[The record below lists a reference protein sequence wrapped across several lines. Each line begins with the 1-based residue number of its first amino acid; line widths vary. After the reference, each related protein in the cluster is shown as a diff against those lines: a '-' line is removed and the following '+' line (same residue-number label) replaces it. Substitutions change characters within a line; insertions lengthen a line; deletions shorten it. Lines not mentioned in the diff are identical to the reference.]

1 MLPDLQSIYEALK
14 GASVLEI
21 LRETLCLHE
30 ERDAGD
36 CGH

>member
-14 GASVLEI
+14 GASVREI

-30 ERDAGD
+30 ERDLGD